1 MRDYLLGRLA
11 QANEEELELRLLTD
25 AAFGEE
31 FDTVVDEIT
40 DEYLQNDLSDEER
53 ELVERNFLSSAER
66 QRKLEFAAALLQ
78 RANKEARPGVWEQIV
93 AFCRQPAF
101 ALTAAAVI
109 IAVGILYF
117 VVWRD
122 NSTNYLAMNLTIS
135 AAERADGVAPAT
147 VKLPSNTGLKV
158 TLTIPEN
165 ARGGKDYAARLVG
178 GSELKID
185 QRTEQTIT
193 VIIPAGTPP
202 GNYAIQLFK
211 DKNRIPGS
219 YYFAVE

>member
-1 MRDYLLGRLA
+1 LA
-11 QANEEELELRLLTD
+11 QPNEEAVELRLLTD

-53 ELVERNFLSSAER
+53 KLVEQYFLSSTER
-66 QRKLEFAAALLQ
+66 QGKLEFAAELLRRAEYQ
-78 RANKEARPGVWEQIV
+78 RAKKEAKPGVWEQIV
-93 AFCRQPAF
+93 AFCRQPSF

-109 IAVGILYF
+109 IAAGIIYF
-117 VVWRD
+117 VLWRD

-135 AAERADGVAPAT
+135 SADRAEGATPAT

-165 ARGGKDYAARLVG
+165 ARGGKDYVVRLVG
-178 GSELKID
+178 GSDLKIAE
-185 QRTEQTIT
+185 RTEQTIT
-193 VIIPAGTPP
+193 VTIPAGTPP
-202 GNYAIQLFK
+202 GTYAIQLFK
-211 DKNRIPGS
+211 DKARIPGS
-219 YYFAVE
+219 YFFAVE